1 MPINPVDLRPVI
13 SSIKESS
20 DTTTP
25 SCSPSLIRAIGIQ
38 LLSSRVPIRTG
49 DTMIQSRLI
58 DMKNVNR
65 LISYERLVLLSASKK
80 TSHQTFGT
88 DSPAGFPWS
97 KKKKNCFF
105 LRYIKEIFELVL
117 LSMHPKNIIVLSF
130 KTGII
135 IQKKRI
141 KKKEREK
148 SLFSSFFRLFMV
160 GLFFPRAV

>member
-1 MPINPVDLRPVI
+1 
-13 SSIKESS
+13 
-20 DTTTP
+20 
-25 SCSPSLIRAIGIQ
+25 
-38 LLSSRVPIRTG
+38 
-49 DTMIQSRLI
+49 
-58 DMKNVNR
+58 
-65 LISYERLVLLSASKK
+65 LLSASKK